1 MVVMALTPF
10 GASNWDL
17 QGVIANVSLVTAG
30 WKQW

>member
-1 MVVMALTPF
+1 MVVMALTP